1 MRHLFKKV
9 NFPALAKALE
19 ETGKALYNIGLLATA
34 TWIFQPLIKGEI
46 VNPLWGFIVALL
58 SFTTGFTLIYISGVL
73 KEGQSNE

>member
-1 MRHLFKKV
+1 MWELLKNV
-9 NFPALAKALE
+9 NLSALAKALE

-46 VNPLWGFIVALL
+46 VNPLWGFVVALL

-73 KEGQSNE
+73 KEGQTNE